1 MDQDYI
7 AQDAGGNELFRVTY
21 DPQQRV
27 AALFPPESSLILSVD
42 ARGIWVSL
50 EWPVND
56 QDGPATG

>member
-7 AQDAGGNELFRVTY
+7 AQDAGGNELLRITY

-27 AALFPPESSLILSVD
+27 AALFPPGSSLVLSVD
-42 ARGIWVSL
+42 ERGIWVSL

-56 QDGPATG
+56 QGGPATG